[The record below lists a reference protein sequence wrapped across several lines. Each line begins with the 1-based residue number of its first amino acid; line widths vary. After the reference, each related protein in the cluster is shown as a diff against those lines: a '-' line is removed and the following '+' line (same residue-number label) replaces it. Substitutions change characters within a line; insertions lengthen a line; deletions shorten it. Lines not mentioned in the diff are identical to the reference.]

1 MCTACGRSVV
11 AIGMGEIW
19 CGMVETEE
27 FAWSVWSWND
37 DLQTMKA
44 SAESAFINPEQI
56 ESLTREKIGGFAI
69 SFSSAV
75 SYTIELRHRHRTV
88 QLPISDT
95 IVWAKLEQM
104 FTDESSVKFAFQTKT
119 LLEILWKVGFDLKGH
134 ISDPRVAHWL
144 MNSDD
149 KKSPTMSELHLRY
162 VVDPKHENAHLHAH
176 YSQSQVPVGQQ
187 SADARV
193 HGAHVWQ
200 CWRTMRQLVQLL
212 ERRGMLRTF
221 KEVEMPLLRVL
232 ACMEWAGLGF
242 RRAPCVRY
250 AREAQTKITYLE
262 MRANVLA
269 GRDIDLNSPK
279 DCGHVLFND
288 LGLHVPTSAHINARG
303 DPNCNKAVLDQML
316 DAHPLVAIIKE
327 HRLLCHY
334 MRFYMKPLPEKARW
348 DARFSMHR
356 IHATFLQVSTSTGRV
371 TMSFPNLQNV
381 SKCIQFQP
389 LRRLNIQQEIE
400 AGADFSYLLL
410 RRPTEDCAVVAVST
424 REPGARVF
432 GTLRDVQT
440 NMTIEEPFGAG
451 DMCLV
456 DYWESKGF
464 EYTQKQ
470 RSTIVQVK
478 VELNFGKDS
487 NMILSYPADKVWRL
501 SAVIPDQTDSGIQ
514 DQTDSELKNYPGKE
528 IKFSVRD
535 SFIAAKGCVLLSAD
549 YAQIEIRIMAH
560 FSGDDQLRSVIQ
572 SGGDVIL
579 KVASNWLKIPEEQ
592 ITPEQRTHAKSI
604 MYGMLYGQ
612 GPSSLALELGV
623 SRPEA
628 EQFMKSFRS
637 QYPGLETFTKSTVSE
652 GAARGHITTLLGR
665 RRALPNLNAKDAR
678 SRSQA
683 QRQAVNSVCQGSAAD
698 LIKVAM
704 VQIHGS
710 LRRLDRKYVHRPIP
724 EASTGTNISLED
736 NNNISPPQSNH
747 TPSDPQLNHIP
758 SDQQSSHPLSD
769 PQSTHLPTDPQSNLP
784 PSDPQSNH
792 LPSGRLVLQIHDE
805 LLIEVREDAVN
816 DVAALVRKHME
827 SCIKLNVPL
836 SVRIKVGRTWGYMQP
851 LEEFE
856 EKT

>member
-1 MCTACGRSVV
+1 MRVSTSIGTDISEQSANIQMGSSVDVRSSSSTDFKFRVPISMSANTTQIISGLLAAPIGHNTSTLNRTNNPKTIQSAENKFSTPSPRPHTIHQFQRPLARPLRTSQTAADAANNATADAINNAAANAIPNSDSPDFTSPATVV
-11 AIGMGEIW
+11 YDATRALPAGSPHTVPTSPMPACVQLVDALSSRLEW
-19 CGMVETEE
+19 EKFCVEWSKQKN
-27 FAWSVWSWND
+27 FAWSVWTWND

-119 LLEILWKVGFDLKGH
+119 LLEILWKIGLDLKGH

-288 LGLHVPTSAHINARG
+288 LGLHVPKSAHINARG

-400 AGADFSYLLL
+400 AGADFSSLLL
-410 RRPTEDCAVVAVST
+410 RRPTEDCVVVAVST
-424 REPGARVF
+424 REPG
-432 GTLRDVQT
+432 
-440 NMTIEEPFGAG
+440 
-451 DMCLV
+451 
-456 DYWESKGF
+456 
-464 EYTQKQ
+464 
-470 RSTIVQVK
+470 
-478 VELNFGKDS
+478 
-487 NMILSYPADKVWRL
+487 
-501 SAVIPDQTDSGIQ
+501 
-514 DQTDSELKNYPGKE
+514 
-528 IKFSVRD
+528 
-535 SFIAAKGCVLLSAD
+535 
-549 YAQIEIRIMAH
+549 
-560 FSGDDQLRSVIQ
+560 
-572 SGGDVIL
+572 
-579 KVASNWLKIPEEQ
+579 
-592 ITPEQRTHAKSI
+592 
-604 MYGMLYGQ
+604 
-612 GPSSLALELGV
+612 
-623 SRPEA
+623 
-628 EQFMKSFRS
+628 
-637 QYPGLETFTKSTVSE
+637 
-652 GAARGHITTLLGR
+652 
-665 RRALPNLNAKDAR
+665 
-678 SRSQA
+678 
-683 QRQAVNSVCQGSAAD
+683 
-698 LIKVAM
+698 
-704 VQIHGS
+704 
-710 LRRLDRKYVHRPIP
+710 
-724 EASTGTNISLED
+724 
-736 NNNISPPQSNH
+736 
-747 TPSDPQLNHIP
+747 
-758 SDQQSSHPLSD
+758 
-769 PQSTHLPTDPQSNLP
+769 
-784 PSDPQSNH
+784 
-792 LPSGRLVLQIHDE
+792 
-805 LLIEVREDAVN
+805 
-816 DVAALVRKHME
+816 
-827 SCIKLNVPL
+827 
-836 SVRIKVGRTWGYMQP
+836 
-851 LEEFE
+851 
-856 EKT
+856 